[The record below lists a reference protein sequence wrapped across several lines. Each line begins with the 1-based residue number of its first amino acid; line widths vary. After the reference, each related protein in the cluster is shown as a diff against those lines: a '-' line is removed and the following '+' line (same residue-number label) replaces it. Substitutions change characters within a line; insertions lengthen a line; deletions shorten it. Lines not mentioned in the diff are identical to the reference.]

1 MGGGKECTHTV
12 TLRDPVQTHIPL
24 ATERLP
30 TWDTVTGSDT
40 HLGKMTQQRLSHRHS
55 GRTDSGARLKCC
67 QTHKA
72 INRPEARRQG
82 VCDKDKSTW
91 CRGKMDILAIST
103 ERQSGE
109 HQAWMI
115 QWHPHIHAET
125 NVTGQKHTGQTHTGL
140 CIRHKQ
146 AMHACSQTG
155 REG

>member
-12 TLRDPVQTHIPL
+12 TLREPVQTHIPL

-55 GRTDSGARLKCC
+55 GRADSGARLKCC

-72 INRPEARRQG
+72 IHRPEARRQG

-91 CRGKMDILAIST
+91 HTGKMDILAIST
-103 ERQSGE
+103 ERHSGE
-109 HQAWMI
+109 HQAWLI
-115 QWHPHIHAET
+115 QWHGHTHAET
-125 NVTGQKHTGQTHTGL
+125 NVTGQKHTGQTHRRLGM
-140 CIRHKQ
+140 RHTQ
-146 AMHACSQTG
+146 AMHAC
-155 REG
+155 